1 MHVSWILL
9 ECKTEF
15 NDENRNI
22 EQIELQNQEYTIS
35 MQQNGRSSVPPPSL
49 DIIRILST
57 DISGLLHVLSS
68 KMEEFT
74 DILKNPKDVV
84 FTYLIHMN

>member
-1 MHVSWILL
+1 
-9 ECKTEF
+9 
-15 NDENRNI
+15 
-22 EQIELQNQEYTIS
+22 

-84 FTYLIHMN
+84 FDFN